1 MAKEFL
7 TNCFTI
13 TTRTKSEFI
22 KENSNLDK
30 EIYGSF
36 QDFIDDL
43 YEFCADY
50 DLRTDVESV
59 NSNNT
64 EFEIDFYADYPQDNE
79 DVDFDNYVGT
89 MFVDISISRNLE
101 DYISVRPF

>member
-7 TNCFTI
+7 ANCFVI

-22 KENSNLDK
+22 KENSNFDK
-30 EIYGSF
+30 EVYGSF
-36 QDFIDDL
+36 QDFVDDL
-43 YEFCADY
+43 YEFCANY
-50 DLRTDVESV
+50 DLKTDVESV

-64 EFEIDFYADYPQDNE
+64 EFEIDFYANYAQD
-79 DVDFDNYVGT
+79 YVGT

>member
-7 TNCFTI
+7 VNCFTI

-22 KENSNLDK
+22 KENSNFDK
-30 EIYGSF
+30 EVYGSF
-36 QDFIDDL
+36 QDFVDDL

-64 EFEIDFYADYPQDNE
+64 EFEIDFLRKN
-79 DVDFDNYVGT
+79 V
-89 MFVDISISRNLE
+89 SRPEVLTAPLALLLTRN
-101 DYISVRPF
+101 

>member
-7 TNCFTI
+7 VNCFTI

-22 KENSNLDK
+22 KENSNFDK
-30 EIYGSF
+30 EVYGSF
-36 QDFIDDL
+36 QDFVDDL

-64 EFEIDFYADYPQDNE
+64 EFEIDFYADYPHE
-79 DVDFDNYVGT
+79 DVDFDNYVGA